1 MRPSRN
7 PASSLNGRS
16 VSRVLIILAL
26 AAATAGCVSF
36 GGKAPPRLLTIASD
50 AKAPA
55 GVTST
60 TPSASAIFVDQP
72 SVPKALATP
81 RVAVRESS
89 TAFAYVKDAIWVDL
103 PARQFQSLLAE
114 TIRVRSNRLVLDPDQ
129 YLASSGHILK
139 GNLTEF
145 GVDASTNQA
154 VVTYDASIRSP
165 NGETVTHQR
174 FTASVP
180 IGKVGADTVASPIN
194 QAANQVAIAVADW
207 IKTQP

>member
-16 VSRVLIILAL
+16 VGRTLTVLAL

-36 GGKAPPRLLTIASD
+36 GGEAPPRLLTIASD
-50 AKAPA
+50 VKAPA
-55 GVTST
+55 GVAST
-60 TPSASAIFVDQP
+60 TPSANAIFVDQP

-81 RVAVRESS
+81 RVAVRASS
-89 TAFAYVKDAIWVDL
+89 TAFAYVKDAVWVDL

-139 GNLTEF
+139 GDLTEF
-145 GVDASTNQA
+145 GVDAATNQA
-154 VVTYDASIRSP
+154 IVTYDASIRSP
-165 NGETVTHQR
+165 DGETVTHQR

-180 IGKVGADTVASPIN
+180 IGKIDAESVAPPIN

-207 IKTQP
+207 IRTQP

>member
-7 PASSLNGRS
+7 PASSLSGHSVGRA
-16 VSRVLIILAL
+16 LMILAL

-50 AKAPA
+50 VKAPA
-55 GVTST
+55 GVAGT
-60 TPSASAIFVDQP
+60 TPSANAIFVDVP

-81 RVAVRESS
+81 RVAVRASS
-89 TAFAYVKDAIWVDL
+89 TAFAYVKDAVWVDL

-129 YLASSGHILK
+129 YLANSGHILK
-139 GNLTEF
+139 GDLTEF
-145 GVDASTNQA
+145 GVDAATSQA

-180 IGKVGADTVASPIN
+180 IGKVDANSVAPAIN

-207 IKTQP
+207 IKTQA

>member
-16 VSRVLIILAL
+16 VCRALVILAL
-26 AAATAGCVSF
+26 AATAGCVSF
-36 GGKAPPRLLTIASD
+36 GAKPPPRLLTIASD
-50 AKAPA
+50 VKAPA
-55 GVTST
+55 GVASSS
-60 TPSASAIFVDQP
+60 PSASAIFVDQP

-81 RVAVRESS
+81 RVAVRASS
-89 TAFAYVKDAIWVDL
+89 TAVAYVKDAVWVDF

-129 YLASSGHILK
+129 YLANSGHILK
-139 GNLTEF
+139 GDLTEF

-154 VVTYDASIRSP
+154 VVTYDASILSP
-165 NGETVTHQR
+165 NGQTVTHQR
-174 FTASVP
+174 FTASAP
-180 IGKVGADTVASPIN
+180 IGKIDANSVAPAIN

-207 IKTQP
+207 ISTQP

>member
-16 VSRVLIILAL
+16 ASRALMVLAL

-50 AKAPA
+50 VKAPA
-55 GVTST
+55 GVAST
-60 TPSASAIFVDQP
+60 TPSAKAIFVDAP

-129 YLASSGHILK
+129 YLACSGHILK
-139 GNLTEF
+139 GYLT
-145 GVDASTNQA
+145 
-154 VVTYDASIRSP
+154 
-165 NGETVTHQR
+165 
-174 FTASVP
+174 
-180 IGKVGADTVASPIN
+180 
-194 QAANQVAIAVADW
+194 
-207 IKTQP
+207 

>member
-7 PASSLNGRS
+7 PASSLKGHSIGRTLL
-16 VSRVLIILAL
+16 VLAL

-50 AKAPA
+50 VRAHA
-55 GVTST
+55 GVAST
-60 TPSASAIFVDQP
+60 TPSASAIFVDVP

-103 PARQFQSLLAE
+103 PARQFQSVLAE

-139 GNLTEF
+139 GDLTEF
-145 GVDASTNQA
+145 GVDASTNRA

-180 IGKVGADTVASPIN
+180 IGKIDANSVAPAIN
-194 QAANQVAIAVADW
+194 QASNQVAIAVADW
-207 IKTQP
+207 IATQP